1 MAGSSGIHVGKH
13 PLLGKS
19 KVSLTIVPVNQNRVV
34 WSRCSKN
41 LWWLLHRK
49 GARLPWEWCAWI
61 CFFSDKGWDGRNQ
74 RDKKTEGKGN
84 GPWKDLKHLSALNEN
99 LCLGCRCW
107 VNIRQ
112 VPYEAQCLYK
122 DLNVCSLRDIASVY
136 HSGNLSNRISHPSD
150 AWSWSLSWLLW
161 RSASE
166 GPPHWEWF
174 VWTVSL

>member
-1 MAGSSGIHVGKH
+1 MAVVQECMWESILFWGSPKFLWPLCLWIRTEWFGPGALRISGDFYTEKAHGCHGSDGPASI
-13 PLLGKS
+13 
-19 KVSLTIVPVNQNRVV
+19 
-34 WSRCSKN
+34 
-41 LWWLLHRK
+41 
-49 GARLPWEWCAWI
+49 
-61 CFFSDKGWDGRNQ
+61 FSDKGWDGRNQ

-112 VPYEAQCLYK
+112 VSYEAQCLYK
-122 DLNVCSLRDIASVY
+122 DLNACSWRDIASVY

-166 GPPHWEWF
+166 GPPLWEWF
-174 VWTVSL
+174 VWTASI